1 MLLKKVFLLAS
12 FIIFNAQAADVRFNV
27 SGSIKNTPC
36 NVIIGAGQN
45 ISMGSFNKN
54 VLDGAGK
61 KTPLT
66 KFDLTLDGY
75 PKVYNNVQ
83 VIFEGDSMIGNPQ
96 LLAVTPGGAENVG
109 IAFYEADALTLIP
122 INSWSKG
129 VSVISTGPTTLSYHV
144 GYTAT
149 GMVSEGVANATAS
162 FTIAYD

>member
-1 MLLKKVFLLAS
+1 MLLRNISLLAS
-12 FIIFNAQAADVRFNV
+12 FFIFNTQAVDVRFNV

-36 NVIIGAGQN
+36 NVITGGGQN
-45 ISMGSFNKN
+45 ISMGTFNKN
-54 VLDGAGK
+54 SLDSAGK

-66 KFDLTLDGY
+66 KFNLILDGC
-75 PKVYNNVQ
+75 PKAYNNVR
-83 VIFEGDSMIGNPQ
+83 ITFEGDSVIGNPQ

-122 INSWSKG
+122 INNWSKG

-144 GYTAT
+144 GYAAT